1 MNKFYDKM
9 LELIRFGIVGSIA
22 MVIHYGVYYVLL
34 PTMDRNIAY
43 TIGYLISFLCNYLM
57 SSYFTFHV
65 KPSWK
70 KLFRFSCSH
79 GINYFVYIG
88 LYNFFYWVGF
98 SKEIAP
104 LPVYVVAVPIS
115 FILVRIALK
124 NRIK

>member
-1 MNKFYDKM
+1 M

>member
-88 LYNFFYWVGF
+88 LYNLFYWVGF